1 MAVRYL
7 LDTNVCVV
15 YLNGRSWRVRQRLR
29 SVDLEDVVVCSVVK
43 TELFYGAWRST
54 NPEQTLARQ
63 QTFLATFKSLAFDD
77 RSAEIAGQIRAQLA
91 ALGTPIG
98 SNDLLIAALAKR
110 LRRRFALANNLTLVT
125 HNTREFSRVAGL
137 RIEDWEAD

>member
-1 MAVRYL
+1 MRYL

-15 YLNGRSWRVRQRLR
+15 YLNGRSLRVRQRLR
-29 SVDLEDVVVCSVVK
+29 AVDLEDVAVCSVVK

-54 NPEQTLARQ
+54 NLEQTLARQ
-63 QTFLATFKSLAFDD
+63 QKFLEAFVSLPFDD
-77 RSAEIAGQIRAQLA
+77 RSAQIAGQIRAQLA
-91 ALGTPIG
+91 DVGTPIG

-110 LRRRFALANNLTLVT
+110 LRRRFALANNLNLVT

-137 RIEDWEAD
+137 QIEDWEAD